1 MSFERFIGRRYLRIR
16 QREAFISIITVLS
29 AAGLALGVM
38 TLIVVLAVMA
48 GFEADLKSRI
58 LTVEP
63 HVLVMHHGGPLT
75 GYRALG
81 EKLAGID
88 GVASATPFVYAQ
100 TMMRSA
106 AGMSGAVLR
115 GMAPD
120 APVHGLLTV
129 DGLSLPSKL
138 ARYQRQAGAD
148 GAPGIILGRLLAEN
162 LKVAP
167 GEAVFLISPRI
178 SGAAAGQVPAMNRYV
193 VAGLFESGMHE
204 YDSHLAYVALDE
216 AQRLL
221 AIGDAVTGLEVR
233 VDDIYRAGEVAAR
246 VNGALGFPNWARDW
260 MQTNHNLFAMLKLQ
274 KTVMFIILILIVLV
288 AAFNI
293 SSSLIMMVMEKTRD
307 VAILK
312 AMGATNRSIRKI
324 FVFKGMVI
332 GAAGTLI
339 GGLLGFLLCLLLKR
353 YRFIELPG
361 DVYFFT
367 TTLPVRVE
375 ALDVLAVTAA
385 SLLICFL
392 STLYPARQAARLQ
405 PVEAL
410 RYG

>member
-16 QREAFISIITVLS
+16 QKEAFISLITLLS
-29 AAGLALGVM
+29 AAGIAVGVM

-48 GFEADLKSRI
+48 GFDADLKSRI

-63 HVLVMHHGGPLT
+63 HVLVMRHGGTLS
-75 GYRALG
+75 GYRAVA
-81 EKLAGID
+81 ENLAAIE
-88 GVASATPFVYAQ
+88 GVQSVTPFMYAQ

-120 APVHGLLTV
+120 SPVHGLFTS
-129 DGLSLPSKL
+129 DRMPLPLKL
-138 ARYQRQAGAD
+138 EAYRRQAGEA
-148 GAPGIILGRLLAEN
+148 GAPGIILGKLLAEN

-167 GEAVFLISPRI
+167 GDAVFLISPRI
-178 SGAAAGQVPAMNRYV
+178 SGATAGQVPAMNRYV
-193 VAGLFESGMHE
+193 VAGLFESGMYE
-204 YDSHLAYVALDE
+204 YDSNLAYVGLKE
-216 AQRLL
+216 AQGVLG
-221 AIGDAVTGLEVR
+221 IGDAVTGLEVR
-233 VDDIYRAGEVAAR
+233 VADIYQAGEVAAGI
-246 VNGALGFPNWARDW
+246 NAALGFPYWVRDW
-260 MQTNHNLFAMLKLQ
+260 MQMNHNLFAMLKLQ

-293 SSSLIMMVMEKTRD
+293 SSTLIMMVMEKTRD

-339 GGLLGFLLCLLLKR
+339 GCASGFLLCLMLKR
-353 YRFIELPG
+353 YQFIELPG

-375 ALDVLAVTAA
+375 ALDVLAVMAA

>member
-1 MSFERFIGRRYLRIR
+1 
-16 QREAFISIITVLS
+16 
-29 AAGLALGVM
+29 
-38 TLIVVLAVMA
+38 
-48 GFEADLKSRI
+48 
-58 LTVEP
+58 
-63 HVLVMHHGGPLT
+63 
-75 GYRALG
+75 
-81 EKLAGID
+81 
-88 GVASATPFVYAQ
+88 
-100 TMMRSA
+100 
-106 AGMSGAVLR
+106 MSGAVVR
-115 GMAPD
+115 GMTPD
-120 APVHGLLTV
+120 APVHGLLSV
-129 DGLSLPSKL
+129 DGLALPLEL
-138 ARYQRQAGAD
+138 ARYQRQAGAAA
-148 GAPGIILGRLLAEN
+148 APGIILGRLLAEN

-167 GEAVFLISPRI
+167 GAAVFLISPRI

-193 VAGLFESGMHE
+193 VAGIFESGMHE

-233 VDDIYRAGEVAAR
+233 VDDIYRAAEIAAQ
-246 VNGALGFPNWARDW
+246 VNSILGFPNWARDW

>member
-29 AAGLALGVM
+29 AAGIALGVM

-75 GYRALG
+75 GYRALA

-129 DGLSLPSKL
+129 DGVSLPSKL

-178 SGAAAGQVPAMNRYV
+178 SGAAGQVPAMNRYV

-233 VDDIYRAGEVAAR
+233 VDDIYRAGEVAGR
-246 VNGALGFPNWARDW
+246 VNSVLGFPNWARDW

-324 FVFKGMVI
+324 FVLKGMVI

>member
-29 AAGLALGVM
+29 AAGIALGVM

-81 EKLAGID
+81 ERLAGID
-88 GVASATPFVYAQ
+88 GVVSVTPFIYAQ

-106 AGMSGAVLR
+106 GGMSGAVVR

-120 APVHGLLTV
+120 APVHGLLSA
-129 DGLSLPSKL
+129 DGLALPLEL
-138 ARYQRQAGAD
+138 ARYQRQAGA
-148 GAPGIILGRLLAEN
+148 GAAPGIILGRLLAEN

-204 YDSHLAYVALDE
+204 YDSHLAYVALAE

-233 VDDIYRAGEVAAR
+233 VDDIYRAAEIAER
-246 VNGALGFPNWARDW
+246 VNSILGFPNWARDW

-274 KTVMFIILILIVLV
+274 KAVMFIILILIVLV

-293 SSSLIMMVMEKTRD
+293 SSTLIMMVMEKTRD